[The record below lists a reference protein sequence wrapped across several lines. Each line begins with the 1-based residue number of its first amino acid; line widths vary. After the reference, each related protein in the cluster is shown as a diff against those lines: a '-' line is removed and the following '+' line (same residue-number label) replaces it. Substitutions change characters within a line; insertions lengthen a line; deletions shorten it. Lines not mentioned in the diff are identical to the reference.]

1 MKITRK
7 QLRQIIK
14 EELSRLDESISVNTM
29 ETLESVLSIAYKEG
43 RASYRSDQTSYDG
56 DRVHPDPHT
65 EVVNQ
70 LLGLAREY
78 LDDVSDDDRED
89 PAYASQFGSHE
100 DDDYPKTLGY
110 THPETGEQV
119 MIMVQ
124 TSDDMDDILDP
135 LLRQYPDLPYS
146 ID

>member
-43 RASYRSDQTSYDG
+43 RASYRSDQNSYDG

-65 EVVNQ
+65 
-70 LLGLAREY
+70 
-78 LDDVSDDDRED
+78 DDDRED

-146 ID
+146 VD